1 MNDINSSQYTMS
13 GINSSQYT
21 MSGVNSSLLTMAST
35 CGFRQARNPILLQW
49 WKNEDFTIPSWPL
62 CVRVRGLKGIEQDNT
77 AVTHLAPT
85 PS

>member
-21 MSGVNSSLLTMAST
+21 MSGVISSLLTMAST

-49 WKNEDFTIPSWPL
+49 WKNEVFNIPACAVMIYIITLTIMASV
-62 CVRVRGLKGIEQDNT
+62 CSCERIKGD
-77 AVTHLAPT
+77 
-85 PS
+85 